1 MSPPENPAS
10 VQAVC
15 QLWYF
20 SALLCGDER
29 SPDLVAILSESLPLS
44 VGLLCSCPHATCHF
58 G

>member
-1 MSPPENPAS
+1 MSPLENPAS

-29 SPDLVAILSESLPLS
+29 SRDLVAILSESLGVSSILRTGVS
-44 VGLLCSCPHATCHF
+44 
-58 G
+58 